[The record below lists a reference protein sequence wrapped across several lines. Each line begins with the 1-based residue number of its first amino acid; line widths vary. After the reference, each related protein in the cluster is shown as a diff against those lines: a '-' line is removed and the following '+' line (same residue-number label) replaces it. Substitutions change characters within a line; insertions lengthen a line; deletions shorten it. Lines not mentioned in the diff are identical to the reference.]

1 MKLSRSRR
9 SALCVSIAAALLA
22 ACGGS
27 QAPIGAPG
35 AVQQSATKYAMAP
48 ASMHAQFGA
57 AGSLRNLARHD
68 ADGGRYPQ
76 APLIDV
82 GGILY
87 GTTNNGGAF
96 RGRKTCPGG
105 CGTVFSITTSGV
117 VKVLH
122 SFGNSQDGQYPA
134 QAGLADVGGTLYGTT
149 TAGGVYGGGTVFSIT
164 TGGVE
169 NVLHNFGA
177 QGDGADPIGGS
188 LLEVRGKLYG
198 TTWSGGAYGNSS
210 SSFNPVCPHLNAPPG
225 CGTVFSITTSGTE
238 TVLHSF
244 GNGDDGQ
251 HPWAG
256 LVHFGTGTT
265 LYGTTFFGGIDPD
278 RRCSGE
284 EGIGCGTVFSITTS
298 GTEKVLHGFGKGRD
312 GKYPQARLLPV
323 HGALYGTTKEGGSY
337 LSNGTV
343 FVITTDG
350 VEKILYRFAPNG
362 GSSDSANPVDG
373 LIDVKGML
381 YGTTYFGGGCQ
392 EGTVYSATTAGVE
405 KVLHAFCNG
414 IDDGSTPWASLV
426 NVRGLLY
433 GTTWLGGGHPIHCG
447 HHGHPTGCGTV
458 YSITTSGQ
466 LNLLYRFH

>member
-1 MKLSRSRR
+1 MRR
-9 SALCVSIAAALLA
+9 IAAADRRAGRDA
-22 ACGGS
+22 AKLD
-27 QAPIGAPG
+27 IRID
-35 AVQQSATKYAMAP
+35 
-48 ASMHAQFGA
+48 ASRVGA
-57 AGSLRNLARHD
+57 ADSLGNLAGHD
-68 ADGGRYPQ
+68 ADGGKYPQ

-96 RGRKTCPGG
+96 RGRKTCHG
-105 CGTVFSITTSGV
+105 
-117 VKVLH
+117 
-122 SFGNSQDGQYPA
+122 
-134 QAGLADVGGTLYGTT
+134 
-149 TAGGVYGGGTVFSIT
+149 
-164 TGGVE
+164 
-169 NVLHNFGA
+169 
-177 QGDGADPIGGS
+177 
-188 LLEVRGKLYG
+188 
-198 TTWSGGAYGNSS
+198 
-210 SSFNPVCPHLNAPPG
+210 
-225 CGTVFSITTSGTE
+225 
-238 TVLHSF
+238 
-244 GNGDDGQ
+244 
-251 HPWAG
+251 
-256 LVHFGTGTT
+256 
-265 LYGTTFFGGIDPD
+265 
-278 RRCSGE
+278 
-284 EGIGCGTVFSITTS
+284 GCGTVFSITTS

-323 HGALYGTTKEGGSY
+323 HCTLYGTTTEGGSY

-392 EGTVYSATTAGVE
+392 EGTVYSVTTAGVE

-433 GTTWLGGGHPIHCG
+433 GTTWLGGGHPIHCPN
-447 HHGHPTGCGTV
+447 HGHPTGCGTV

>member
-1 MKLSRSRR
+1 MTRWSLRSCALSI
-9 SALCVSIAAALLA
+9 SIAAALLA

-27 QAPIGAPG
+27 QPPIGAPG
-35 AVQQSATKYAMAP
+35 AMA
-48 ASMHAQFGA
+48 MHAEFFTG
-57 AGSLRNLARHD
+57 GSLSNVARHD
-68 ADGGRYPQ
+68 ADGGKYPQ

-96 RGRKTCPGG
+96 RGRKTCHAG

-122 SFGNSQDGQYPA
+122 SFGNAQDGQYPA
-134 QAGLADVGGTLYGTT
+134 EAALVDVGGTLYGTT
-149 TAGGVYGGGTVFSIT
+149 SAGGAFGGGTVFSVT
-164 TGGVE
+164 TDGVE
-169 NVLHNFGA
+169 NVLHSFGA
-177 QGDGADPIGGS
+177 QGDGVDPIGGS
-188 LLEVRGKLYG
+188 LLEVRGTLYG
-198 TTWSGGAYGNSS
+198 TTWSGGAYGSQT
-210 SSFNPVCPHLNAPPG
+210 CPASIEPAG

-238 TVLHSF
+238 KVLHSF
-244 GNGDDGQ
+244 GNGDDAQ

-265 LYGTTFFGGIDPD
+265 LYGTTFFGGIHRTCYNPP
-278 RRCSGE
+278 
-284 EGIGCGTVFSITTS
+284 EGIGCGTVFSITTR
-298 GTEKVLHGFGKGRD
+298 GTEKVLHSFGKGRD

-323 HGALYGTTKEGGSY
+323 HGVLYGTTKEGGSR
-337 LSNGTV
+337 LSSGTV

-350 VEKILYRFAPNG
+350 VEKILYRFAPYG
-362 GSSDSANPVDG
+362 GSSDAANPIAG
-373 LIDVKGML
+373 LIDVKGTL

-392 EGTVYSATTAGVE
+392 EGTVYSVTTAGVE

-414 IDDGSTPWASLV
+414 IDDGSTPWAGLV
-426 NVRGLLY
+426 NLNGLLY

-466 LNLLYRFH
+466 LSLLHRFH